1 MTKIKKKDTNSTTS
15 KNTKLYQNLLK
26 SVEQFVTG
34 KSFTPLTKEELIERL
49 QIAPFHTALLD
60 EILDELVTNK
70 ILECKSGRYSHN
82 RPGEPTI
89 VGILR
94 SHHRGFGFLKPED
107 PNLPF
112 KEVFIPKQ
120 FTMNAVDGDMVEVVI
135 GPPPHNP
142 KGPEGKVVSIIERGR
157 THLAGTIYHL
167 NPEGSA
173 RVHVPL
179 LGKSHLVIVKPTQEA
194 KLKYGDRVV
203 LEVKE
208 WGSKDTETVC
218 VLSHVIGNIDDAS
231 IDIDAAIEEFDLHDQ
246 FPRDAIE
253 EALAFGTTIPR
264 SEIGKREDLR
274 EWEIFTID
282 PDTAKDFD
290 DALSLTKNEKGHYF
304 LGVHIAD
311 VSFYVSPGTALDEE
325 AHHRCNSTY
334 FPGRCLPMIPS
345 DLSDNLCSLKEKVNR
360 LTVSVLVEFDPEGE
374 MVNYRIARTVI
385 RSQKRFTYRQAK
397 EILDGK
403 KKSKHAPTL
412 NLMVELCALLK
423 KQRYSRGSIEF
434 SMPELVILVDPNGD
448 PTGTDLVEYD
458 VTHQLVEEFMLKANE
473 LVATH
478 LSKQGK
484 NLTYRV
490 HDEPATESMQDFASL
505 AAAFGFQLPDPP
517 STREIQKMFD
527 ETQNTPY
534 AQYLATSFIR
544 KMRLALYSADNIGHF
559 GLGLTHYCHFT
570 SPIRRYVDLVV
581 HRILFGE
588 KDDKKR
594 LDEISLRCSERE
606 RLSAKAEQSVVMLKK
621 YRLIQTENEINRKRQ
636 YEAIITKVKPF
647 GVFFDLLDYM
657 IEGFL
662 HVSELQND
670 YYIYSDSSQML
681 RGDRTG
687 ESFHAGD
694 RILVMLKSI
703 DLITQEAQWYYVDS
717 LKKERSTKNVVIKE
731 DSNKRGKARPAKKD
745 KSRKSPKSVPTKSKP
760 AAKPKDAKKTTKAS
774 QPFSIKGYFA
784 SKKKKGRK

>member
-1 MTKIKKKDTNSTTS
+1 MSKIKKKESNTTSS

-26 SVEQFVTG
+26 SIEQFVTG
-34 KSFTPLTKEELIERL
+34 KSFTPLTKEELAERL
-49 QIAPFHTALLD
+49 HIPPFHSSILE
-60 EILDELVTNK
+60 EILTELVETK
-70 ILECKSGRYSHN
+70 ILEHKLGRYSFM
-82 RPGEPTI
+82 REKVPTV

-94 SHHRGFGFLKPED
+94 SHPRGFGFLKPED

-120 FTMNAVDGDMVEVVI
+120 FTMNAVDGDLVEVVL
-135 GPPPHNP
+135 GPPPHSP
-142 KGPEGKVVSIIERGR
+142 KGPEGKVVSILERGR
-157 THLAGTIYHL
+157 THLAGTIYHIT
-167 NPEGSA
+167 PDGISH
-173 RVHVPL
+173 VHVPL
-179 LGKSHLVIVKPTQEA
+179 LGKSHLVVMNPALDTPV
-194 KLKYGDRVV
+194 KYGDRVV
-203 LEVKE
+203 LEVKQ
-208 WGSKDTETVC
+208 WGSKETQTLC
-218 VLSHVIGNIDDAS
+218 ELSHIIGNIKDAS
-231 IDIDAAIEEFDLHDQ
+231 IDIDAAIEEYDLHDA

-253 EALAFGTTIPR
+253 EALAFGTSIPR
-264 SEIGKREDLR
+264 SEIGNREDLR

-290 DALSLTKNEKGHYF
+290 DALSLTKDKRGHYF

-311 VSFYVSPGTALDEE
+311 VSFYVKPGTALDEE

-360 LTVSVLVEFDPEGE
+360 LTVSVLVELDPDGE
-374 MVNYRIARTVI
+374 VLNYRIARTVI

-397 EILDGK
+397 EIIDGK
-403 KKSKHAPTL
+403 KKSKHGATL
-412 NLMVELCALLK
+412 NLMVELCGLLK

-434 SMPELVILVDPNGD
+434 SMPELVLLVDPNGD
-448 PTGTDLVEYD
+448 PTGTDLIEYD
-458 VTHQLVEEFMLKANE
+458 ITHQLVEEFMLKANE

-478 LSKQGK
+478 LSKKGK
-484 NLTYRV
+484 NLTYRI
-490 HDEPATESMQDFASL
+490 HDEPAEESMKDFASL

-517 STREIQKMFD
+517 TTRDIQKMFD
-527 ETQNTPY
+527 EAGGSPY

-544 KMRLALYSADNIGHF
+544 KMRLAIYSADNIGHF
-559 GLGLTHYCHFT
+559 GLGLSHYCHFT

-581 HRILFGE
+581 HRILFGDN
-588 KDDKKR
+588 DDKKR
-594 LDEISLRCSERE
+594 LDEIALRCSEKE

-621 YRLIQTENEINRKRQ
+621 YRLIEAESQADRKRQ

-670 YYIYSDSSQML
+670 YYIYSESAQVL
-681 RGDRTG
+681 QGDRSG

-694 RILVMLKSI
+694 KILVMLKSL
-703 DLITQEAQWYYVDS
+703 DLIVQEAQWHFVDS
-717 LKKERSTKNVVIKE
+717 LKKERIPKKE
-731 DSNKRGKARPAKKD
+731 IHAKKGA
-745 KSRKSPKSVPTKSKP
+745 KSEFPPRKPPK
-760 AAKPKDAKKTTKAS
+760 AKKGPPKAKKTYPRRVKR
-774 QPFSIKGYFA
+774 
-784 SKKKKGRK
+784 RK